1 MRKGQAAQVY
11 TLSLRSPGLL
21 GDDDDE
27 SLVSISRVH
36 LAHICAEE
44 PSSSSRTMPHNR
56 QVKGKSEGGR
66 LAPSDTPP
74 LVTLLLPPP
83 AVSSRGGGWW
93 PGAGLEAGMGGGDAD
108 FKPSKADR

>member
-1 MRKGQAAQVY
+1 MY

-21 GDDDDE
+21 GDDDE

-36 LAHICAEE
+36 LAHIWADV

-66 LAPSDTPP
+66 GASATPP
-74 LVTLLLPPP
+74 LVWTGALLPLLP
-83 AVSSRGGGWW
+83 VLSWRTEGWW
-93 PGAGLEAGMGGGDAD
+93 PGAGFEVGRGGGGAP
-108 FKPSKADR
+108 FKLSKADR

>member
-21 GDDDDE
+21 GDDEE
-27 SLVSISRVH
+27 SFVSISRVH
-36 LAHICAEE
+36 LAQIWAEE

-66 LAPSDTPP
+66 VAPLPMLPLVAVLPP
-74 LVTLLLPPP
+74 LSE
-83 AVSSRGGGWW
+83 VSSRGACCW
-93 PGAGLEAGMGGGDAD
+93 PGAGLEGGMGGGDAP

>member
-1 MRKGQAAQVY
+1 MY

-21 GDDDDE
+21 GDDE
-27 SLVSISRVH
+27 VSLVSISRVH
-36 LAHICAEE
+36 LAQIWAEE

-66 LAPSDTPP
+66 AGPSATPP
-74 LVTLLLPPP
+74 LVALLPPLP
-83 AVSSRGGGWW
+83 VVCSTGGGWW
-93 PGAGLEAGMGGGDAD
+93 PGGGLEGGMGGGDAP

>member
-21 GDDDDE
+21 GDDEE

-36 LAHICAEE
+36 LAQIWAEE

-56 QVKGKSEGGR
+56 QVKGKSDGGR
-66 LAPSDTPP
+66 AGPSDTPP
-74 LVTLLLPPP
+74 LLTLLPPP
-83 AVSSRGGGWW
+83 HVVSSRGGGWW
-93 PGAGLEAGMGGGDAD
+93 PGAGLEAGMGGGDAP

>member
-1 MRKGQAAQVY
+1 MY

-21 GDDDDE
+21 GDDEE

-36 LAHICAEE
+36 LAQIWAEE

-66 LAPSDTPP
+66 FAPSATPP
-74 LVTLLLPPP
+74 LVTLLPLLLPL
-83 AVSSRGGGWW
+83 VDSSKGGGWW
-93 PGAGLEAGMGGGDAD
+93 LGAGLEAGTGGGDAP
-108 FKPSKADR
+108 FKPSKANR